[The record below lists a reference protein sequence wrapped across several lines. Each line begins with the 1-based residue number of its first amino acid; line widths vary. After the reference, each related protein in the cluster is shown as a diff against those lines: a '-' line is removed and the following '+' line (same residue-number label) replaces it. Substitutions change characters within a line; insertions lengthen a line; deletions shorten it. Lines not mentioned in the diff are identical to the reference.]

1 MLLGTR
7 LSSCFT
13 RSFAKLET
21 YLIEKLPDI
30 EVKSM
35 VDTGEL
41 SDRAVSERAG
51 IGWSGKTAL
60 LLHLNLVR
68 TYT

>member
-1 MLLGTR
+1 
-7 LSSCFT
+7 
-13 RSFAKLET
+13 
-21 YLIEKLPDI
+21 
-30 EVKSM
+30 M

-68 TYT
+68 MYI

>member
-1 MLLGTR
+1 MQ
-7 LSSCFT
+7 
-13 RSFAKLET
+13 KLEA